1 MYLLAR
7 IALIAGIGLS
17 IMGGFDLYLM
27 SRGTATPAEI
37 TLTDLGKLGPIENTH
52 VTVSEFKPAS
62 GMVIERRNERLSM
75 VWVPLLKPDGTWPE
89 RPVMAYFTGV
99 KDEAELKATLNQPE
113 LTGVITNGQQG
124 FGRTYQ
130 EQLAPHH
137 PGVDLSDAIAFHV
150 GKAFPSALRAVGLT
164 VAGVV
169 LLIFGGGYVFG
180 LFPRKS

>member
-7 IALIAGIGLS
+7 IALIAGIGLA

-27 SRGTATPAEI
+27 SRGTATPAEV
-37 TLTDLGKLGPIENTH
+37 TLTDLGKLGPIANTH
-52 VTVSEFKPAS
+52 VTVSEFQPADD
-62 GMVIERRNERLSM
+62 MVLEKRDERWSL

-99 KDEAELKATLNQPE
+99 KDEAGLKAALNNPK
-113 LTGVITNGQQG
+113 LTGVITNGSQG
-124 FGRTYQ
+124 FGRSYQ

-150 GKAFPSALRAVGLT
+150 GKSFPSPLLASGLA
-164 VAGVV
+164 VAGAV
-169 LLIFGGGYVFG
+169 
-180 LFPRKS
+180 